1 MACVHLVLTPQRIP
15 TGVTTAPS
23 LEAATPAL
31 AMLRRVR
38 PQAHRLL
45 SAAPRALA
53 SLSQPQ
59 APPEA
64 PAAGRRS
71 ALAALLAAAGLGAA
85 ALGASGDADCCGIV
99 GIVSGAGSAP
109 DFLLEGLTIL
119 QNRGYDSAGMS
130 TQRVEAKGEG
140 EGQKAAPITT
150 TKFASVQGTADSI
163 GLLRQTR
170 EQHAGNNVGI
180 AHTRWATHGAKT
192 DQNSHPHWDAHRR
205 VAVVHNGTFTNY
217 SEVKQALEAEG
228 VAFATQTDTEVA
240 AQLIGHLM
248 GEGADLLT
256 ATRLALAR
264 LEGTWGLCVM
274 ARDEP
279 GKIVIAR
286 NGSPICIGYGAGE
299 MYVASETTAFSRY
312 TKRFISLRDGEV
324 AVLHADSAEL
334 NPSDDETG
342 FLQRFPTS
350 RLATAPDVKVRLSPA
365 PYPHWTIREIMEQP
379 KAVAAALGYGGRV
392 SDDHVYLG
400 GLESDKTRMLSV
412 KHLLITAC
420 GTSLYASKYGAKLMR
435 SLHSFDSVSVEDAS
449 ETSSDRFPRKDPG
462 LLVVSQS
469 GETRDVVRVL
479 QMSEELPLEVPTF
492 SVVNSVGSLIARTTK
507 CGVYLN
513 AGREMAVAST
523 KAFVTQVTVMGL
535 IAAWFAQNRP
545 DGNQSKKDELIQCM
559 HRLPIAIGM
568 ALRLRD
574 QCAKVAEKLENAE
587 HMFVLGRGYGE
598 PIAYEGALK
607 IKEVT
612 YLHAEGYAGGA
623 LKHGPF
629 ALIEGEKN
637 GKFGA
642 TPIVL
647 IVLDDE
653 HAAFMKTAAES
664 VRARGAHTIV
674 ITDNPSMCE
683 GIADTVLAIPT
694 NGPMTALLAAVPL
707 QLIAYELAVRK
718 GINPDV
724 PRNLAKAVTV
734 D

>member
-1 MACVHLVLTPQRIP
+1 
-15 TGVTTAPS
+15 
-23 LEAATPAL
+23 
-31 AMLRRVR
+31 MLSTHARKT
-38 PQAHRLL
+38 
-45 SAAPRALA
+45 AAPAVAQAAIAQSSDDRLHRVLLA
-53 SLSQPQ
+53 
-59 APPEA
+59 
-64 PAAGRRS
+64 
-71 ALAALLAAAGLGAA
+71 ALAATGVAGALALTDDKSAE
-85 ALGASGDADCCGIV
+85 CCGIV
-99 GIVSGAGSAP
+99 GVVSETQDASE
-109 DFLLEGLTIL
+109 FLLEGLTIL

-130 TQRVEAKGEG
+130 TQKVPAQGEP
-140 EGQKAAPITT
+140 APPITT
-150 TKFASVQGTADSI
+150 TKFASVGSTADSI
-163 GLLRQTR
+163 DLLKKTR
-170 EQHAGNNVGI
+170 REHDGNRVGI

-192 DQNSHPHWDAHRR
+192 DRNSHPHSDMHGR
-205 VAVVHNGTFTNY
+205 VSLIHNGTFTNY
-217 SEVKQALEAEG
+217 YEIKQELMAEG
-228 VAFATQTDTEVA
+228 VVFSTETDTEVA

-248 GEGADLLT
+248 GEGADVLT
-256 ATRLALAR
+256 ATRIALSR

-279 GKIVIAR
+279 GKIIIAR
-286 NGSPICIGYGAGE
+286 NGSPLCIGYGSNE

-312 TKRFISLRDGEV
+312 TKRFISLQDGEL
-324 AVLHADSAEL
+324 AVLKSDSAEL
-334 NPSDDETG
+334 NPVDDNDG

-350 RLATAPDVKVRLSPA
+350 RLAIAPDVKVRLSPA

-400 GLESDKTRMLSV
+400 GLEADKERMLKI
-412 KHLLITAC
+412 KHLMIAAC

-435 SLHSFDSVSVEDAS
+435 SLHSFDTVSTEDAS
-449 ETSSDRFPRKDPG
+449 ECSSERLPKRDGG

-469 GETRDVVRVL
+469 GETKDVHRVL
-479 QMSEELPLEVPTF
+479 KCAEEMPAEIPTF
-492 SVVNSVGSLIARTTK
+492 SVVNTVGSLIARATK

-513 AGREMAVAST
+513 AGRENAVAST

-535 IAAWFAQNRP
+535 IASWFAQNRA
-545 DGNQSKKDELIQCM
+545 DGNRAKMDELIQCL

-568 ALRLRD
+568 ALRSRE
-574 QCAKVAEKLENAE
+574 QCARIAEKLERSE
-587 HMFVLGRGYGE
+587 HLFVLGRGYGE

-607 IKEVT
+607 IKEIT
-612 YLHAEGYAGGA
+612 YLHAEGYPGGA

-629 ALIEGEKN
+629 ALIENEKD

-642 TPIVL
+642 TPIIL

-653 HAAFMKTAAES
+653 HAQHMKTCAEE
-664 VRARGAHTIV
+664 VRARGAYTIV
-674 ITDNPSMCE
+674 ITDNPKMCAN
-683 GIADTVLAIPT
+683 IADAIIPIPT
-694 NGPMTALLAAVPL
+694 NGPMTALLASIPL

>member
-1 MACVHLVLTPQRIP
+1 
-15 TGVTTAPS
+15 
-23 LEAATPAL
+23 
-31 AMLRRVR
+31 MLRR
-38 PQAHRLL
+38 
-45 SAAPRALA
+45 
-53 SLSQPQ
+53 SLSPLLRAQPL
-59 APPEA
+59 
-64 PAAGRRS
+64 RRS
-71 ALAALLAAAGLGAA
+71 VRSTALYSSSSTTTSDQRGSSWLVALAAG
-85 ALGASGDADCCGIV
+85 ALGVAGASLLQDQNSAECCGIV
-99 GIVSGAGSAP
+99 GVVGKTQDAS

-130 TQRVEAKGEG
+130 TQPNAAEG
-140 EGQKAAPITT
+140 GRAPITT
-150 TKFASVQGTADSI
+150 TKFASVVGTADSI
-163 GLLRQTR
+163 HLLRETKSK
-170 EQHAGNNVGI
+170 HDGNTAGI

-192 DQNSHPHWDAHRR
+192 DCNSHPHTDMHGR
-205 VAVVHNGTFTNY
+205 VSLVHNGTFTNY
-217 SEVKQALEAEG
+217 YEVKQELLDEG
-228 VAFATQTDTEVA
+228 VVFSSQTDTEVA

-256 ATRLALAR
+256 AVRLALKK

-274 ARDEP
+274 ARDDP

-286 NGSPICIGYGAGE
+286 NGSPLCIGYGSNE
-299 MYVASETTAFSRY
+299 MFVASETTAFSRY
-312 TKRFISLRDGEV
+312 AKRFISLKDGEV
-324 AVLHADSAEL
+324 AVIKSDSAEL
-334 NPSDDETG
+334 NPNDDGKEEG

-350 RLATAPDVKVRLSPA
+350 RLAVAPDVKVRLSPA
-365 PYPHWTIREIMEQP
+365 PYPHWTLREIMEQP
-379 KAVAAALGYGGRV
+379 KAVAASLGYGGRV

-400 GLESDKTRMLSV
+400 GLDSEKERMLRI
-412 KHLLITAC
+412 KHLLIAAC
-420 GTSLYASKYGAKLMR
+420 GTSLYAKC
-435 SLHSFDSVSVEDAS
+435 
-449 ETSSDRFPRKDPG
+449 TSDRFAKKDGG

-469 GETRDVVRVL
+469 GETKDVHRVL
-479 QMSEELPLEVPTF
+479 KTAEELQLEVPTF

-513 AGREMAVAST
+513 AGRENAVAST

-535 IAAWFAQNRP
+535 IASWFAQNRP
-545 DGNQSKKDELIQCM
+545 EGNRSKMAELIQSM

-568 ALRLRD
+568 ALRSRE
-574 QCAKVAEKLENAE
+574 QCAKIADKLVSAE
-587 HMFVLGRGYGE
+587 HLFVLGRGYGE

-607 IKEVT
+607 IKEIT
-612 YLHAEGYAGGA
+612 YLHAEGYPGGA

-629 ALIEGEKN
+629 ALIEGENN

-642 TPIVL
+642 TPIIL

-653 HAAFMKTAAES
+653 HSVFMKTAAES

-683 GIADTVLAIPT
+683 NIADEVIPIPT
-694 NGPMTALLAAVPL
+694 NGPMTALLATIPL

>member
-1 MACVHLVLTPQRIP
+1 
-15 TGVTTAPS
+15 
-23 LEAATPAL
+23 
-31 AMLRRVR
+31 MLRRSLSPLLRAARSDPVR
-38 PQAHRLL
+38 RSIRSTALL
-45 SAAPRALA
+45 SSSSTGSDQHSGTSWLVALTA
-53 SLSQPQ
+53 GALSVAGVSLLHDKQS
-59 APPEA
+59 
-64 PAAGRRS
+64 
-71 ALAALLAAAGLGAA
+71 
-85 ALGASGDADCCGIV
+85 DCCGIV
-99 GIVSGAGSAP
+99 GVVGKTQNAS

-130 TQRVEAKGEG
+130 TQSNVNESDP
-140 EGQKAAPITT
+140 APITT
-150 TKFASVQGTADSI
+150 TKFASVVGTADSI
-163 GLLRQTR
+163 HLLRETKDKH
-170 EQHAGNNVGI
+170 EGNTTGI

-192 DQNSHPHWDAHRR
+192 DCNSHPHTDMHGR
-205 VAVVHNGTFTNY
+205 VSLVHNGTFTNY
-217 SEVKQALEAEG
+217 YEVKQELLDEG
-228 VAFATQTDTEVA
+228 VVFSSQTDTEVA

-256 ATRLALAR
+256 AVRLALKK

-274 ARDEP
+274 ARDDP

-286 NGSPICIGYGAGE
+286 NGSPLCIGYGSSE
-299 MYVASETTAFSRY
+299 MFVASETTAFSRY
-312 TKRFISLRDGEV
+312 AKRFISLKDGEV
-324 AVLHADSAEL
+324 AVIKSDSAEL
-334 NPSDDETG
+334 NPNDDGKEEG

-350 RLATAPDVKVRLSPA
+350 RLAVAPDVKVRLSPT
-365 PYPHWTIREIMEQP
+365 PYPHWTLREIMEQP

-400 GLESDKTRMLSV
+400 GLDSEKDRMLRI
-412 KHLLITAC
+412 KHLLIAAC

-435 SLHSFDSVSVEDAS
+435 SLNSFDSVATEDAS
-449 ETSSDRFPRKDPG
+449 ECTSDRFSKKDGG

-469 GETRDVVRVL
+469 GETKDVHRVL
-479 QMSEELPLEVPTF
+479 KTAEELQLEVPTF

-513 AGREMAVAST
+513 AGRENAVAST

-535 IAAWFAQNRP
+535 IASWFAQNRP
-545 DGNQSKKDELIQCM
+545 EGNRSKMAELIQSM

-568 ALRLRD
+568 ALRSRE
-574 QCAKVAEKLENAE
+574 QCAKIADKLMSAE
-587 HMFVLGRGYGE
+587 HLFVLGRGYGE

-607 IKEVT
+607 IKEIT
-612 YLHAEGYAGGA
+612 YLHAEGYPGGA

-629 ALIEGEKN
+629 ALIEGENN

-653 HAAFMKTAAES
+653 HASFMKTAAES

-674 ITDNPSMCE
+674 ITDNPAMCE
-683 GIADTVLAIPT
+683 NIADEVIPIPT
-694 NGPMTALLAAVPL
+694 NGPMTALLATIPL

>member
-1 MACVHLVLTPQRIP
+1 
-15 TGVTTAPS
+15 
-23 LEAATPAL
+23 
-31 AMLRRVR
+31 MLRRVCHGAKLAVR
-38 PQAHRLL
+38 
-45 SAAPRALA
+45 AAPARGGSRLPLAAFSSLSSESGDGRTSTWGLAPLCALA
-53 SLSQPQ
+53 
-59 APPEA
+59 
-64 PAAGRRS
+64 
-71 ALAALLAAAGLGAA
+71 AAAGLAA
-85 ALGASGDADCCGIV
+85 AAHRSDAENCGIV
-99 GIVSGAGSAP
+99 GIVSTTGSAP

-130 TQRVEAKGEG
+130 TQKAAAERADGG
-140 EGQKAAPITT
+140 ALPAAPITT
-150 TKFASVQGTADSI
+150 TKFASVAGTADSI
-163 GLLRQTR
+163 HLLRQTR
-170 EQHAGNNVGI
+170 EKHEGNNVGI

-192 DQNSHPHWDAHRR
+192 DQNSHPHWDQGRR

-217 SEVKQALEAEG
+217 SEIKAELVAEG
-228 VAFATQTDTEVA
+228 VAFETQTDSEVA

-256 ATRLALAR
+256 ATRLALSR

-274 ARDEP
+274 SRDEP

-286 NGSPICIGYGAGE
+286 NGSPLCIGYGANE

-312 TKRFISLRDGEV
+312 TKRFISLQDGEV
-324 AVLHADSAEL
+324 AVIKSDSAEL
-334 NPSDDETG
+334 NPSDEKEG

-350 RLATAPDVKVRLSPA
+350 RLGVAPDVKVRLSPA

-379 KAVAAALGYGGRV
+379 KAVANALGYGGRV

-400 GLESDKTRMLSV
+400 GLENEKERMLRV
-412 KHLLITAC
+412 QHLLIAAC

-435 SLHSFDSVSVEDAS
+435 SLQSFESVDVEDAS
-449 ETSSDRFPRKDPG
+449 EVSADRFPRKNPG

-469 GETRDVVRVL
+469 GETKDVHRVL
-479 QMSEELPLEVPTF
+479 QTADELRLEVPTF

-513 AGREMAVAST
+513 AGRENAVAST

-535 IAAWFAQNRP
+535 IAAWFAQNRTGG
-545 DGNQSKKDELIQCM
+545 DAAKKDELIQSM

-574 QCAKVAEKLENAE
+574 QCTAVAEKLLDAE
-587 HMFVLGRGYGE
+587 HLFVLGRGYGE

-607 IKEVT
+607 IKEIT
-612 YLHAEGYAGGA
+612 YLHAEGYPGGA

-629 ALIEGEKN
+629 ALIENAKD

-653 HAAFMKTAAES
+653 HATFMKTAAES
-664 VRARGAHTIV
+664 VRARGAYTIV
-674 ITDNPSMCE
+674 ITDNPHMCRD
-683 GIADTVLAIPT
+683 IADVVLPIPT
-694 NGPMTALLAAVPL
+694 NGPLTALLATVPL

>member
-1 MACVHLVLTPQRIP
+1 MIRGSLSTLHRIGRSEPVRHSIRSTAYFLASSPSGQQSNLTWI
-15 TGVTTAPS
+15 
-23 LEAATPAL
+23 PAL
-31 AMLRRVR
+31 A
-38 PQAHRLL
+38 
-45 SAAPRALA
+45 S
-53 SLSQPQ
+53 
-59 APPEA
+59 
-64 PAAGRRS
+64 G
-71 ALAALLAAAGLGAA
+71 
-85 ALGASGDADCCGIV
+85 ALGILGISLLNDNHSDCCGIV
-99 GIVSGAGSAP
+99 GVVGKSQNAS

-130 TQRVEAKGEG
+130 TQPSTQNGES
-140 EGQKAAPITT
+140 AAITT
-150 TKFASVQGTADSI
+150 TKFASVVGTADSI
-163 GLLRQTR
+163 HLLRETKDK
-170 EQHAGNNVGI
+170 HNGNTTGI

-192 DQNSHPHWDAHRR
+192 DCNSHPHTDMHGR
-205 VAVVHNGTFTNY
+205 VSLVHNVF
-217 SEVKQALEAEG
+217 SS
-228 VAFATQTDTEVA
+228 QTDTEVA
-240 AQLIGHLM
+240 AQLIGHLI

-256 ATRLALAR
+256 AVRLALNK

-274 ARDEP
+274 SRDDP

-286 NGSPICIGYGAGE
+286 NGSPLCIGYGSNE
-299 MYVASETTAFSRY
+299 MFVASETTAFSRY
-312 TKRFISLRDGEV
+312 AKQFISLKDGEV
-324 AVLHADSAEL
+324 AVIKSDSAEL
-334 NPSDDETG
+334 NPNDDGKEEG

-350 RLATAPDVKVRLSPA
+350 RLAVAPDVKVRLSPA
-365 PYPHWTIREIMEQP
+365 PYPHWTLREIMEQP

-400 GLESDKTRMLSV
+400 GLEAEKDRMLRI
-412 KHLLITAC
+412 KHLLIAAC
-420 GTSLYASKYGAKLMR
+420 GTSLYASKYGARLMR
-435 SLHSFDSVSVEDAS
+435 TLNSFDSVAAEDAS
-449 ETSSDRFPRKDPG
+449 ECTSDRFSKKDGG

-469 GETRDVVRVL
+469 GETKDVHRAL
-479 QMSEELPLEVPTF
+479 KIAEELQLEVPTF

-513 AGREMAVAST
+513 AGRENAVAST

-535 IAAWFAQNRP
+535 IASWFAQNRP
-545 DGNQSKKDELIQCM
+545 DGNRSKMAELIQSM

-568 ALRLRD
+568 ALRSREQCVKIAD
-574 QCAKVAEKLENAE
+574 QLVSAE
-587 HMFVLGRGYGE
+587 HLFVLGRGYGE

-607 IKEVT
+607 IKEIT
-612 YLHAEGYAGGA
+612 YLHAEGYPGGA

-642 TPIVL
+642 TPIIL

-653 HAAFMKTAAES
+653 HATFMKTAAES

-674 ITDNPSMCE
+674 ITDNPAMCAN
-683 GIADTVLAIPT
+683 IADEVIPIPT
-694 NGPMTALLAAVPL
+694 NGPMTALLATIPL

>member
-1 MACVHLVLTPQRIP
+1 
-15 TGVTTAPS
+15 
-23 LEAATPAL
+23 
-31 AMLRRVR
+31 MLRRAR
-38 PQAHRLL
+38 PLGARLL
-45 SAAPRALA
+45 ARPSSSSARSSAGLPLLRALSQRSPLSENDGGPRA
-53 SLSQPQ
+53 S
-59 APPEA
+59 
-64 PAAGRRS
+64 S
-71 ALAALLAAAGLGAA
+71 ALVALLAAVGLGA
-85 ALGASGDADCCGIV
+85 LVGGSDADCCGIV
-99 GIVSGAGSAP
+99 GIVSNSTNAP

-130 TQRVEAKGEG
+130 TQRVGAGAPVPGAAKAAASDTKDGTSSS
-140 EGQKAAPITT
+140 KAAPITT
-150 TKFASVQGTADSI
+150 TKFASVKGTADSI
-163 GLLRQTR
+163 NLLRQTR
-170 EQHAGNNVGI
+170 DQHAGNNVGI
-180 AHTRWATHGAKT
+180 AHTRWATHGART
-192 DQNSHPHWDAHRR
+192 DQNSHPHWDMHRR

-228 VAFATQTDTEVA
+228 VEFATQTDTEVA

-286 NGSPICIGYGAGE
+286 NGSPLCIGYGAGE

-324 AVLHADSAEL
+324 AVLHSDSAEL
-334 NPSDDETG
+334 NPSDDTSEAG

-350 RLATAPDVKVRLSPA
+350 RFATAPDVKVRLSPA

-400 GLESDKTRMLSV
+400 GLEAEKDRMLSI
-412 KHLLITAC
+412 KHLLISAC

-435 SLHSFDSVSVEDAS
+435 SLHSFDSVSAEDAS
-449 ETSSDRFPRKDPG
+449 ECSSDRFPRKDPG

-479 QMSEELPLEVPTF
+479 QMAEELPLEVPTF

-513 AGREMAVAST
+513 AGRENAVAST

-545 DGNQSKKDELIQCM
+545 GGNQSKKEELIQCM

-574 QCAKVAEKLENAE
+574 ECAKVAEKLQNAE

-607 IKEVT
+607 IKEIT

-629 ALIEGEKN
+629 ALIEGDKD

-653 HAAFMKTAAES
+653 HASFMKTAAES
-664 VRARGAHTIV
+664 VRARGAYTIV
-674 ITDNPSMCE
+674 ITDNPAMCE
-683 GIADTVLAIPT
+683 GIADKILPIPT

>member
-1 MACVHLVLTPQRIP
+1 MLQR
-15 TGVTTAPS
+15 VV
-23 LEAATPAL
+23 
-31 AMLRRVR
+31 RRVQTPR
-38 PQAHRLL
+38 ALSSRARNAALL
-45 SAAPRALA
+45 SASSPVNDNSSSSAWLYG
-53 SLSQPQ
+53 LT
-59 APPEA
+59 
-64 PAAGRRS
+64 AGVLGVAGS
-71 ALAALLAAAGLGAA
+71 ALLPDD
-85 ALGASGDADCCGIV
+85 SADCCGIV
-99 GIVSGAGSAP
+99 GVVGKSQNAS

-130 TQRVEAKGEG
+130 TQPNVNEKGE
-140 EGQKAAPITT
+140 APITT
-150 TKFASVQGTADSI
+150 TKFASVKGTADSI
-163 GLLRQTR
+163 HLLRETKDK
-170 EQHAGNNVGI
+170 HGSNTTGI

-192 DQNSHPHWDAHRR
+192 DCNSHPHSDMHGR
-205 VAVVHNGTFTNY
+205 VSLVHNGTFTNY
-217 SEVKQALEAEG
+217 YEVKQELLDEG
-228 VAFATQTDTEVA
+228 VVFSSQTDTEVA

-256 ATRLALAR
+256 ATRLALKK

-274 ARDEP
+274 ARDDP

-286 NGSPICIGYGAGE
+286 NGSPLCIGYGSNE
-299 MYVASETTAFSRY
+299 MFVASETTAFSRY
-312 TKRFISLRDGEV
+312 TKQFISLKDGEV
-324 AVLHADSAEL
+324 AVVRSDSAEL
-334 NPSDDETG
+334 NPNDEGKEEG

-350 RLATAPDVKVRLSPA
+350 RLSVAPDVKVRLSPA
-365 PYPHWTIREIMEQP
+365 PYPHWTLREIMEQP
-379 KAVAAALGYGGRV
+379 KSVAASLGYGGRV

-400 GLESDKTRMLSV
+400 GLEAEKDRMLRI
-412 KHLLITAC
+412 KHLLIAAC
-420 GTSLYASKYGAKLMR
+420 GTSMYASKYGAKLMR
-435 SLHSFDSVSVEDAS
+435 SLNSFDSVATEDAS
-449 ETSSDRFPRKDPG
+449 ECSSDRFAKKDGG

-469 GETRDVVRVL
+469 GETKDVHRVL
-479 QMSEELPLEVPTF
+479 KTAEELQLEVPTF

-513 AGREMAVAST
+513 AGRENAVAST

-535 IAAWFAQNRP
+535 IASWFAQNRKE
-545 DGNQSKKDELIQCM
+545 GNHAKMLELIQSM

-568 ALRLRD
+568 ALRSRD
-574 QCAKVAEKLENAE
+574 QCGKIADRLLSAE
-587 HMFVLGRGYGE
+587 HLFVLGRGYGE

-607 IKEVT
+607 IKEIT
-612 YLHAEGYAGGA
+612 YLHAEGYPGGA

-629 ALIEGEKN
+629 ALIEDSK

-642 TPIVL
+642 TPIIL

-653 HAAFMKTAAES
+653 HASFMKTAAES

-674 ITDNPSMCE
+674 ITDNAAMCE
-683 GIADTVLAIPT
+683 NIADEVISIPS
-694 NGPMTALLAAVPL
+694 NGPLTALLATVPL

>member
-1 MACVHLVLTPQRIP
+1 MLRASSLPLRRAHAAAATSSSSYRMTSRPSHALKRSLATNAK
-15 TGVTTAPS
+15 TTA
-23 LEAATPAL
+23 AAASAANDDTKRWSSAMFAAL
-31 AMLRRVR
+31 AVSS
-38 PQAHRLL
+38 AGAFLL
-45 SAAPRALA
+45 YN
-53 SLSQPQ
+53 QQ
-59 APPEA
+59 NQEA
-64 PAAGRRS
+64 E
-71 ALAALLAAAGLGAA
+71 
-85 ALGASGDADCCGIV
+85 CCGIV
-99 GIVSGAGSAP
+99 GVVGKTHNAT
-109 DFLLEGLTIL
+109 DFLLEGVTIL

-130 TQRVEAKGEG
+130 TQKLVGPSEEVS
-140 EGQKAAPITT
+140 PITT
-150 TKFASVQGTADSI
+150 TKFASVSGTADSI
-163 GLLRQTR
+163 DLLKHSKD
-170 EQHAGNNVGI
+170 QHAGNTVGI
-180 AHTRWATHGAKT
+180 AHTRWATHGGKT
-192 DQNSHPHWDAHRR
+192 DRNSHPHSDMHGR
-205 VAVVHNGTFTNY
+205 VSIIHNGTFTNY
-217 SEVKQALEAEG
+217 YEIKQELMAEG
-228 VAFATQTDTEVA
+228 VEFSTETDTEVA

-248 GEGADLLT
+248 GEGADVLT
-256 ATRLALAR
+256 ATRIALSR

-286 NGSPICIGYGAGE
+286 NGSPLCIGYGSDE

-312 TKRFISLRDGEV
+312 TKRFISLQDGEV
-324 AVLHADSAEL
+324 AVIKADSAEL
-334 NPSDDETG
+334 NPVDDNEG

-400 GLESDKTRMLSV
+400 GLESEKERMLKI
-412 KHLLITAC
+412 KHLMIAAC

-435 SLHSFDSVSVEDAS
+435 SLNAFDTVSTEDAS
-449 ETSSDRFPRKDPG
+449 ECSTDRLPKKEGG

-469 GETRDVVRVL
+469 GETLDVQRVL
-479 QMSEELPLEVPTF
+479 KAAEELTAEIPTF
-492 SVVNSVGSLIARTTK
+492 SVVNTVGSLIARSTK

-513 AGREMAVAST
+513 AGRENAVAST

-535 IAAWFAQNRP
+535 IASWFAQNRA
-545 DGNQSKKDELIQCM
+545 DGNRSKMDELIQCM

-568 ALRLRD
+568 ALRSREL
-574 QCAKVAEKLENAE
+574 CARIAEKLDKSE
-587 HMFVLGRGYGE
+587 HLFVLGRGYGE

-607 IKEVT
+607 IKEIT
-612 YLHAEGYAGGA
+612 YLHAEGYPGGA

-629 ALIEGEKN
+629 ALIEN
-637 GKFGA
+637 AQDGKFGA
-642 TPIVL
+642 TPIIL

-653 HAAFMKTAAES
+653 HANHMKTCAEE
-664 VRARGAHTIV
+664 VRARGAYTIV
-674 ITDNPSMCE
+674 ITDNPKMCAN
-683 GIADTVLAIPT
+683 IADTVIPIPT
-694 NGPMTALLAAVPL
+694 NGPMTALLASIPL